1 MEENETPILETGN
14 EFYNQRLA
22 NMERLKEMGYEPF
35 GRAFDRTGRLAAI
48 RAQFEEGRKVRM
60 AGRLVARREMGKSI
74 FAHIQDGSDRF
85 QLYMNRDSVGENGFA
100 AFKVL
105 DIGDQIGCEGD
116 LFITRTGEQTLKLHQ
131 WELLSKAL
139 RPLPEKWHGLQDV
152 EARYRQRYLDL
163 ISNPDARKRFDQRI
177 SVIREIRS
185 FLFERDFQ
193 EVETPMIQPMAGGA
207 AATPFQT
214 RYHALNADMYFRI
227 APELYLKRLLVGGFD
242 KIFELNRNFRNEGL
256 SRRHN
261 PEFTMLE
268 IYEAF
273 GDVSTMK
280 KLIQDMICHVAT
292 TVFGTLQVGQD
303 ERVIDLTPPWRSV
316 DYNDLITERAGADWF
331 DLSIEQARAR
341 AETLGCEVDPNWSST
356 ELTNEVYEKLIERTL
371 INPTFVTRLPKE
383 LVPLA
388 KRCSDHPDLVDVFEL
403 EIGGYEIAP
412 GYTELNDPLDQR
424 LRLEEQANGDS
435 SKMDED
441 FLLALEHGMPPAGG
455 MGVGIDRLMMILTG
469 AETIRDVILF
479 PQLKP
484 RSATE

>member
-1 MEENETPILETGN
+1 MEQPALNTVESGN
-14 EFYNQRLA
+14 ECFNQRLT
-22 NMERLKEMGYEPF
+22 NMQRLKELGYEPF
-35 GRAFDRTGRLAAI
+35 GHAYARTDRLAVI
-48 RAQFEEGRKVRM
+48 RAQFQEGKSVRI

-74 FAHIQDGSDRF
+74 FAHIQDGTDRF
-85 QLYMNRDSVGENGFA
+85 QLYMNRESVGEAGFS
-100 AFKVL
+100 AFKIL
-105 DIGDQIGCEGD
+105 DIGDQIGCEGE
-116 LFITRTGEQTLKLHQ
+116 LFLTRTGEQTLKLHQ

-163 ISNPDARKRFDQRI
+163 ISNQDVRRLFEQRI
-177 SVIREIRS
+177 ASIREIRN
-185 FLFERDFQ
+185 FLFDRGFL

-207 AATPFQT
+207 SATPFQT
-214 RYHALNADMYFRI
+214 RYHALSADMFFRI

-273 GDVSTMK
+273 GDVNSMK

-292 TVFGTLQVGQD
+292 TVFGTLKVGQGSNI
-303 ERVIDLTPPWRSV
+303 IDLTPPWRSV
-316 DYNDLITERAGADWF
+316 NYNDLITERAGSDWF
-331 DLSIEQARAR
+331 SLSMEQACQRA
-341 AETLGCEVDPNWSST
+341 LSFGCEVDPAWSFV
-356 ELTNEVYEKLIERTL
+356 ELTNEIYEKLIERTL

-388 KRCSDHPDLVDVFEL
+388 KRCGDNPDLVDVFEL

-412 GYTELNDPLDQR
+412 GYTELNDPIDQR
-424 LRLEEQANGDS
+424 LRLEAQAQGDK
-435 SKMDED
+435 SKIDED

-455 MGVGIDRLMMILTG
+455 MGVGIDRLIMILTG
-469 AETIRDVILF
+469 AESIRDVILF

-484 RSATE
+484 RTAAE

>member
-1 MEENETPILETGN
+1 MQQNETPTPETGN

-35 GRAFDRTGRLAAI
+35 GHAFDRTGRLANI
-48 RAQFEEGRKVRM
+48 REQFEEGRKVRM

-105 DIGDQIGCEGD
+105 DIGDQIGCEGE

-163 ISNPDARKRFDQRI
+163 ISNTDVRKRFDQRI
-177 SVIREIRS
+177 AVIREIRR

-292 TVFGTLQVGQD
+292 TVFGTLRVGSE
-303 ERVIDLTPPWRSV
+303 ERIIDLTPPWRSV
-316 DYNDLITERAGADWF
+316 DYNDLIIERAGPDWF
-331 DLSIEQARAR
+331 DLSIEQARKR
-341 AETLGCEVDPNWSST
+341 AETLGCEVDMDWSFT

-388 KRCSDHPDLVDVFEL
+388 KRCSDNPDLVDVFEL
-403 EIGGYEIAP
+403 EIGGCEIAP

-424 LRLEEQANGDS
+424 LRLEEQAAGDS
-435 SKMDED
+435 SKMDEE

-484 RSATE
+484 RNATE